1 MTRLTLLVSVT
12 LLAAV
17 SLTACGEIDDSAPD
31 PAAVEAFSIRDDNV
45 PPGCHVSC
53 PHGRHDMPYPGLCR
67 LVCPRPDE
75 PEVCGP
81 VTCPKGQVC
90 CNSSCGICTPPGG
103 FCTMQY
109 CRPAL

>member
-1 MTRLTLLVSVT
+1 MTRLTLLVSAV

-31 PAAVEAFSIRDDNV
+31 PAAVEEFSIKDDNV
-45 PPGCHVSC
+45 PPGCHLKC
-53 PHGRHDMPYPGLCR
+53 PHCRHGEICKFGCI
-67 LVCPRPDE
+67 LVCPQADE

-81 VTCPKGQVC
+81 ATCPEGQVC
-90 CNSSCGICTPPGG
+90 CNSSCGICTPPSG

-109 CRPAL
+109 CRPVL